1 MPGGGSFYN
10 GRVIIPAEVFSRRRK
25 HFSAGIEGGM
35 AILPSA
41 PVAVRS
47 NDVDYIYRQDSDF
60 HYLTGFPEPEAV
72 AVFAP
77 GYSGG
82 EYILFVRPRDRER
95 ETWTG
100 RRAGVEGAKAQYGAD
115 AAYPIEQLEDL
126 VLEIMARVDRVYYSL
141 GANEAMNQR
150 VLAWMRRCQSIRPR
164 SGMGASALMDPR
176 GLIHEMRLFKEPDE
190 LAAMRQAIRIS
201 EEAHRRAMRE
211 ARGGMM
217 EWEVEA
223 AIDYIFR
230 ARGGSGAA
238 YPSIVAS
245 GINATTLH
253 YINNDRQ
260 MERGELLL
268 VDAGSEYECYA
279 SDITRTF
286 PINARYSGAQRELYQ
301 LVLDAQRAGIEAVKP
316 GATVDDPHQAAL
328 RVLVDGMVQLKLLQ
342 GTVEQALIEGSYRRF
357 YMHRTS
363 HWLGLD
369 VHDVGSYRKDGQP
382 RQLEPGMVLTVEPGI
397 YVRADDEEAPAS
409 MRGIGIRIEDDVL
422 VREQGCEVL
431 TAAIPKSMDEVEALT
446 Q

>member
-1 MPGGGSFYN
+1 VN
-10 GRVIIPAEVFSRRRK
+10 IPAEVFTRRRK
-25 HFSAGIEGGM
+25 HFSARIEGGI

-41 PVAVRS
+41 TLAVRS
-47 NDVDYIYRQDSDF
+47 NDVDYVYRQDSDF

-77 GYSGG
+77 GRSEG
-82 EYILFVRPRDRER
+82 EYLLFVRPRDRER

-100 RRAGVEGAKAQYGAD
+100 RRAGVEGAKEQYGAD
-115 AAYPIEQLEDL
+115 AAYPIDQLEEI
-126 VLEIMARVDRVYYSL
+126 VLEIMARVERVYYSL
-141 GANEAMNQR
+141 GTNEAMNQR
-150 VLAWMRRCQSIRPR
+150 VLGWMRRCQSMRPR

-176 GLIHEMRLFKEPDE
+176 DSIHEMRLFKEPEE
-190 LAAMRQAIRIS
+190 LAAMGQAIRIS

-211 ARGGMM
+211 ARAGMM

-223 AIDYIFR
+223 AIDYVFR

-245 GINATTLH
+245 GANATTLH
-253 YINNDRQ
+253 YINNDRR

-268 VDAGSEYECYA
+268 IDAGCEYECYA
-279 SDITRTF
+279 SDVTRTF
-286 PINARYSGAQRELYQ
+286 PINARYSGAQRDLYQ
-301 LVLDAQRAGIEAVKP
+301 LVLDAQMAGIDAVKP
-316 GATVDDPHQAAL
+316 GATVDEPHQAAL
-328 RVLVDGMVQLKLLQ
+328 RVLVEGMVHLKLLP
-342 GTVEQALIEGSYRRF
+342 GTVEQAVSEGSYRRF

-369 VHDVGSYRKDGQP
+369 VHDVGRYRKDGKP

-397 YVRADDEEAPAS
+397 YVRADDEEAPEA

-422 VREQGCEVL
+422 VTAQGNEVL
-431 TAAIPKSMDEVEALT
+431 TAAIPKSVADVEALT